1 MFISM
6 GDLPFPKEKQGWI
19 EGCDNGREE
28 AVSGGVEGR
37 ETGGNVK

>member
-6 GDLPFPKEKQGWI
+6 GDLPFSKEKQGWV
-19 EGCDNGREE
+19 ERCDNGREG
-28 AVSGGVEGR
+28 AVSGGDEGW